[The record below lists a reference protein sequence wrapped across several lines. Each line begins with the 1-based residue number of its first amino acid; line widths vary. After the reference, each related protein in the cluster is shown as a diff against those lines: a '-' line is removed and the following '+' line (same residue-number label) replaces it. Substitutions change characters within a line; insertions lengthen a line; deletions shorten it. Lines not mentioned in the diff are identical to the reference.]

1 MTCISAESFWKYS
14 WYMDQLS
21 EYMCAPGGASD
32 GPAAPSEAPAVE
44 ESATEDEAVTSAV
57 GGTSVGT

>member
-1 MTCISAESFWKYS
+1 
-14 WYMDQLS
+14 MDQLS
-21 EYMCAPGGASD
+21 EYMCAPEGAFE

-44 ESATEDEAVTSAV
+44 DSATEDEAVASAV